1 MRRTCANVLR
11 ALVVLSASVA
21 SPPALAD
28 TVAVPA
34 TLQANLTAKLLAF
47 DRGLPARAAGT
58 VRVLILT
65 DPSEGQSQKIAN
77 EYAAGLKAKPNIAGM
92 PVEITMAQFKSA
104 QALAADVKTKHLSA
118 VYLSSGLGRHAEAI
132 ANAVKGLN
140 IMTVAAEPA
149 AVIRGASVGFDLLS
163 GQPKILVNLGQAK
176 HQNIELPA
184 SVLSLAVIQG
194 G

>member
-1 MRRTCANVLR
+1 MTCANVLR
-11 ALVVLSASVA
+11 ALVVLSASLTSVP
-21 SPPALAD
+21 SVFAD

-34 TLQANLTAKLLAF
+34 NLQANLTAKLLAF
-47 DRGLPARAAGT
+47 DRGLPARAGGT
-58 VRVLILT
+58 VRVLIVT

-77 EYAAGLKAKPNIAGM
+77 EYAAGLKGKPNIAGL
-92 PVEITMAQFKSA
+92 PVEVTIAAFTTP
-104 QALAADVKTKHLSA
+104 QALAAEVTKQHLSA
-118 VYLSSGLGRHAEAI
+118 VYLSSGVGRHAEAI
-132 ANAVKGLN
+132 AGALKGLN
-140 IMTVAAEPA
+140 VMTVAAEPA

-176 HQNIELPA
+176 NQNIELPA